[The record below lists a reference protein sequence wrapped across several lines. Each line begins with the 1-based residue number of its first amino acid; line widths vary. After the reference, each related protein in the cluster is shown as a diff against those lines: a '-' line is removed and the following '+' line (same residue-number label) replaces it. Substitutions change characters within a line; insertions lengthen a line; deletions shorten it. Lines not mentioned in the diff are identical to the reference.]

1 VHQATPWS
9 HQSEL
14 PADLGSTALAREF
27 VRVHLVRH
35 GFPDLV
41 EDLSLV
47 TSELATNAILHA
59 HTTFSV
65 TLQGTKE
72 SVLLTVRDGSAVVPV
87 VLVAEAINM
96 GTGGRGLAIVAEL
109 SDRWGTTSNTDGGKS
124 MWAWFDTRP
133 LS

>member
-1 VHQATPWS
+1 MYQVTSWS

-27 VRVHLVRH
+27 VGVHLVT
-35 GFPDLV
+35 GLV
-41 EDLSLV
+41 EDVTLV

-59 HTTFSV
+59 QTTFSV
-65 TLQGTKE
+65 TLQGKKE
-72 SVLLTVRDGSAVVPV
+72 SVLLTVRDGSAVAPD
-87 VLVAEAINM
+87 VLVAQPINM

-109 SDRWGTTSNTDGGKS
+109 SDRWGTTPNTDGGKS
-124 MWAWFDTRP
+124 VWARFDKRP